1 MRNSKAVEIV
11 ENLAT
16 TQGTSQ
22 LLPIAGGNYRTRPET
37 IALMAR
43 LFPTLVFYSRF
54 LANVWQSS
62 SLAKKGRYT
71 DDVWGRSSL
80 DVLRALERVGVDIE
94 ITGIDHVERLTTP
107 CVFIGN
113 HMSLM
118 ETLVLPCIIQP
129 IRRVTFIVKDTLL
142 RYPVFRHV
150 MRSRNPIALGR
161 TNPRLD
167 LKTVLESGN
176 ERLNMGISIIVF
188 PQTTR
193 SDSFEPSQFNTI
205 GVKLAQRAG
214 VPAVPVALLTGAWKN
229 GKIFKDLG
237 KIDPSKRVHFAF
249 GEPIAIGGRGLEEH
263 QAIIQ
268 FIKGKLE
275 EWQGVAFS
283 RGVPES

>member
-1 MRNSKAVEIV
+1 MRNSRAVEIV
-11 ENLAT
+11 ENLKP
-16 TQGTSQ
+16 TQVTPQ
-22 LLPIAGGNYRTRPET
+22 LLRIADGTYRTRPAA
-37 IALMAR
+37 IPLMAR

-62 SLAKKGRYT
+62 SLAKRGRYT

-80 DVLRALERVGVDIE
+80 DVLRGLESVGVDME

-118 ETLVLPCIIQP
+118 ETLVLPCLIQP
-129 IRRVTFIVKDTLL
+129 FRRVTFIVKDTLL

-150 MRSRNPIALGR
+150 MRSRDPIALGR

-167 LKTVLESGN
+167 LKTVLESGT
-176 ERLNMGISIIVF
+176 EKLHKGVSIIVF

-193 SDSFEPSQFNTI
+193 SGSFELSQFNTI

-214 VPAVPVALLTGAWKN
+214 VPAMPVALLSDAWNN
-229 GKIFKDLG
+229 GKTFKDLG

-249 GEPIAIGGRGLEEH
+249 GEPMAIGGRGMEEH
-263 QAIIQ
+263 QAIIR

-275 EWQGVAFS
+275 GWLKDRAVNP
-283 RGVPES
+283 V

>member
-1 MRNSKAVEIV
+1 MRNSKAVEVV
-11 ENLAT
+11 ENLVP

-22 LLPIAGGNYRTRPET
+22 LLPIAGGKYRTRPAT

-43 LFPTLVFYSRF
+43 RFPTLVFYSRF
-54 LANVWQSS
+54 LTNVWQSS
-62 SLAKKGRYT
+62 SLAKRGRYT
-71 DDVWGRSSL
+71 DEAWGRSSF
-80 DVLRALERVGVDIE
+80 DVLRALEHVGVHLE

-118 ETLVLPCIIQP
+118 ETLVLPCLIQP
-129 IRRVTFIVKDTLL
+129 FRRVTFIVKDTLL

-150 MRSRNPIALGR
+150 MHSRDPIALGR
-161 TNPRLD
+161 KNPRLD
-167 LKTVLESGN
+167 LKTVLERGT
-176 ERLNMGISIIVF
+176 EKLNMGVSIIVF

-214 VPAVPVALLTGAWKN
+214 VPAVPVALLTAAWEK

-249 GEPIAIGGRGLEEH
+249 GEPIAIGGRGMREH
-263 QAIIQ
+263 QAIIH

-275 EWQGVAFS
+275 AWQDGRAMNPV
-283 RGVPES
+283 

>member
-1 MRNSKAVEIV
+1 MRNSRAVEII
-11 ENLAT
+11 ENLSP

-22 LLPIAGGNYRTRPET
+22 LLPIVGGKYRTRPET

-62 SLAKKGRYT
+62 SLAKRGRYT

-94 ITGIDHVERLTTP
+94 ITGIDHVERLSTP

-118 ETLVLPCIIQP
+118 ETLILPCLIQP
-129 IRRVTFIVKDTLL
+129 IKRVTFIVKATLL

-167 LKTVLESGN
+167 LKTVL
-176 ERLNMGISIIVF
+176 
-188 PQTTR
+188 
-193 SDSFEPSQFNTI
+193 
-205 GVKLAQRAG
+205 
-214 VPAVPVALLTGAWKN
+214 
-229 GKIFKDLG
+229 
-237 KIDPSKRVHFAF
+237 
-249 GEPIAIGGRGLEEH
+249 
-263 QAIIQ
+263 
-268 FIKGKLE
+268 
-275 EWQGVAFS
+275 
-283 RGVPES
+283 